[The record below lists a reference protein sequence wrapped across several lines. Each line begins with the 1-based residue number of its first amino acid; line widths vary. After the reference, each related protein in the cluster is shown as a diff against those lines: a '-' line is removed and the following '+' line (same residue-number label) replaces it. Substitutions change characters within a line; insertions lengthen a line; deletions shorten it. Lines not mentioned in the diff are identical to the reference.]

1 MDPRLDRATPLR
13 PGNASAALILLEG
26 RYFLQLR
33 DDIPGIFFP
42 NHWGC
47 FGGGV
52 DPGESSE
59 KTLRRELREEL
70 SLDLAGV
77 AVRYFTRF
85 TFDLTFMGVEGIWR
99 DFYVVDLPA
108 DRLEGLVLQEGRE
121 IRLFAADDILANRI
135 AITPYDSFA
144 LWFHINQGRLK
155 A

>member
-13 PGNASAALILLEG
+13 PGNASAALILVEG

-59 KTLRRELREEL
+59 ETLRRELREEL
-70 SLDLAGV
+70 GLNLAGV
-77 AVRYFTRF
+77 DVRYFTRF
-85 TFDLTFMGVEGIWR
+85 TFDLAFMGAAGIWR
-99 DFYVVDLPA
+99 DFYVVDLPPE
-108 DRLEGLVLQEGRE
+108 RLKGLVLGEGRE
-121 IRLFAADDILANRI
+121 MRLFSADDILAHKI
-135 AITPYDSFA
+135 SVTPYDSFA
-144 LWFHINQGRLK
+144 LWFHINQSRLQ